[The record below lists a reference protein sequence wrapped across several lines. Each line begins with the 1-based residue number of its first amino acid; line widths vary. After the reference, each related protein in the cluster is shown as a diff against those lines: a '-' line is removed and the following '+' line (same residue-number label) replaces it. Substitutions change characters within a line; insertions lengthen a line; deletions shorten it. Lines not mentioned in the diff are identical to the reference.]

1 MFPVKALLFS
11 ILLCLTAHSGPAFAA
26 ASNSEIVWSVQA
38 ALRELNLY
46 NGLVNGAENPE
57 LTQAIAALE
66 RELRAPQTGVL
77 SLNTLSLVE
86 RLRYSRQRRADFEQ
100 LFDPSLIESL
110 TPEEFRFFLGGLS
123 ADQALR
129 VFEQYPERI
138 ADLPAAA
145 YLRTERPP
153 APEQLARFIDA
164 ALLRLD
170 YDGGALNLD
179 AFRRAQGLPPGGAPA
194 VGDLSALLEAL
205 WLETGKPLE
214 PATGFVLRQST
225 DTVVVRGSWQRL
237 VGAREPGPLNSVTVE
252 CYRDIA
258 VCFAASGKAAP
269 AFDSPSAAGTLGAT
283 LERYDIQRWSDQ
295 EIAASRPSTNRCTI
309 TGLTINFT
317 AEEVFRST
325 RNYDATA
332 CVDGA
337 TPRLGEPEIW
347 QLTDGRATA
356 QASWRRLQDRGRA
369 RRN

>member
-1 MFPVKALLFS
+1 MKALLIS
-11 ILLCLTAHSGPAFAA
+11 ILLCFAGITSPTFAA
-26 ASNSEIVWSVQA
+26 ASKSEIVWSIQA

-46 NGLVNGAENPE
+46 NGLVNGAESPE
-57 LTQAIAALE
+57 LSQAVVALE
-66 RELRAPQTGVL
+66 RELKAPQTGAL
-77 SLNTLSLVE
+77 SLHTLGLVE
-86 RLRYSRQRRADFEQ
+86 QLRSQRQRRLEFER
-100 LFDPSLIESL
+100 LLDPTLIESL
-110 TPEEFRFFLGGLS
+110 TAEEFRFFLGGLS

-129 VFEQYPERI
+129 VFEQYPERL
-138 ADLPAAA
+138 ADLPGAT

-170 YDGGALNLD
+170 YDGGDLD
-179 AFRRAQGLPPGGAPA
+179 LDDFRRAQGLALGGAPT

-214 PATGFVLRQST
+214 PASGFVLRQT
-225 DTVVVRGSWQRL
+225 ADTVQVRGSWQRL
-237 VGAREPGPLNSVTVE
+237 VGAREPGPLNSVTLD

-258 VCFAASGKAAP
+258 VCFAASAKAAP
-269 AFDSPSAAGTLGAT
+269 AFDTPSAPGTLGTT
-283 LERYDIQRWSDQ
+283 LERYDIQRWSEQ

-317 AEEVFRST
+317 AKEVFRST

-347 QLTDGRATA
+347 QITDGRAAA
-356 QASWRRLQDRGRA
+356 QASWRRLQDRA
-369 RRN
+369 RWRKNE

>member
-1 MFPVKALLFS
+1 MKALLIS
-11 ILLCLTAHSGPAFAA
+11 TLLCLMGMTSATSAA
-26 ASNSEIVWSVQA
+26 ASKGEIIWSLQA

-46 NGLVNGAENPE
+46 NGLVNGTESSE
-57 LTQAIAALE
+57 LTQAIVALE
-66 RELRAPQTGVL
+66 RELQAPQTGAL
-77 SLNTLSLVE
+77 SLHTLGLVE
-86 RLRYSRQRRADFEQ
+86 QLRSQRQRRLEFER
-100 LFDPSLIESL
+100 LFDPTLIESL
-110 TPEEFRFFLGGLS
+110 TAEEFRFFLGGLS

-129 VFEQYPERI
+129 VFEQYPERL
-138 ADLPAAA
+138 ADLPGAT

-170 YDGGALNLD
+170 YDGGSLD
-179 AFRRAQGLPPGGAPA
+179 LDDFRRAQGLALGGAPT

-214 PATGFVLRQST
+214 PASGFVLRQT
-225 DTVVVRGSWQRL
+225 ADTVQVRGSWQRL

-258 VCFAASGKAAP
+258 VCFAASAKAAP
-269 AFDSPSAAGTLGAT
+269 AFDTPNAPGTLGTT

-347 QLTDGRATA
+347 QITDGRAAA
-356 QASWRRLQDRGRA
+356 QASWRRLQDRGRW
-369 RRN
+369 RKNE

>member
-1 MFPVKALLFS
+1 MKALLIS
-11 ILLCLTAHSGPAFAA
+11 ILLCLAGLTSPTFAA
-26 ASNSEIVWSVQA
+26 ASKSEIVWSIQA

-46 NGLVNGAENPE
+46 NGLVNGAESPE
-57 LTQAIAALE
+57 LTQAIVALE
-66 RELRAPQTGVL
+66 QELKAPQTGTL
-77 SLNTLSLVE
+77 SLQTLALVE
-86 RLRYSRQRRADFEQ
+86 RLRFLRQRQADFRR

-110 TPEEFRFFLGGLS
+110 TAEEFRFFLGGLS

-138 ADLPAAA
+138 ADLPGAS

-170 YDGGALNLD
+170 YDGGALDLD
-179 AFRRAQGLPPGGAPA
+179 DFRRAQGLALGGAPT

-214 PATGFVLRQST
+214 PATGFVLQQTT
-225 DTVVVRGSWQRL
+225 DTVKVRGSWQRL
-237 VGAREPGPLNSVTVE
+237 VGAREPGPLNSVTLE

-258 VCFAASGKAAP
+258 VCFAASAMAAP
-269 AFDSPSAAGTLGAT
+269 AFDAPSAAGTLGTT
-283 LERYDIQRWSDQ
+283 LERYDIQRWSEQ
-295 EIAASRPSTNRCTI
+295 EIAASRPSTSRCTI

-317 AEEVFRST
+317 AKEVFRST

-347 QLTDGRATA
+347 QITDGRAAA
-356 QASWRRLQDRGRA
+356 QASWRRLQNRTRGRK
-369 RRN
+369 N

>member
-1 MFPVKALLFS
+1 MKALLIS
-11 ILLCLTAHSGPAFAA
+11 ILLCFAGITSPAFAA
-26 ASNSEIVWSVQA
+26 ASKSEIVWSIQA

-46 NGLVNGAENPE
+46 NGLVNGAESPE
-57 LTQAIAALE
+57 LSQAVVALE
-66 RELRAPQTGVL
+66 RELKAPQTGTL
-77 SLNTLSLVE
+77 SLQTLALVE
-86 RLRYSRQRRADFEQ
+86 RLRFLRQRQADFRR

-110 TPEEFRFFLGGLS
+110 TAEEFRFFLGGLS

-129 VFEQYPERI
+129 VFEQYPERL
-138 ADLPAAA
+138 ADLPGAT

-170 YDGGALNLD
+170 YDGGALDLD
-179 AFRRAQGLPPGGAPA
+179 DFRRAQGLALGGAPT

-214 PATGFVLRQST
+214 PATGFVLRQT
-225 DTVVVRGSWQRL
+225 ADTVKVRGSWQRL
-237 VGAREPGPLNSVTVE
+237 VGAREPGPLNSVTLD

-258 VCFAASGKAAP
+258 VCFAASAMAAP
-269 AFDSPSAAGTLGAT
+269 AFDTPSAPGTLGTT

-347 QLTDGRATA
+347 QITDGRAAA
-356 QASWRRLQDRGRA
+356 QASWRRLQDRTRGRKKE
-369 RRN
+369 

>member
-1 MFPVKALLFS
+1 VKALLIS
-11 ILLCLTAHSGPAFAA
+11 ILLCLAGMTNPTFAA
-26 ASNSEIVWSVQA
+26 ASKSEIVWSVQA

-46 NGLVNGAENPE
+46 NGLVNGAESPE
-57 LTQAIAALE
+57 LTQAIVALE
-66 RELRAPQTGVL
+66 RELEAPQTGAL
-77 SLNTLSLVE
+77 SLQTLGLVE
-86 RLRYSRQRRADFEQ
+86 RLRFQRQRQGDFQ
-100 LFDPSLIESL
+100 RLFDPSLIESL
-110 TPEEFRFFLGGLS
+110 TAEEFSFFLGGLS

-129 VFEQYPERI
+129 VFEQYPKRV
-138 ADLPAAA
+138 ADLPGAT

-170 YDGGALNLD
+170 YDGGALDLD
-179 AFRRAQGLPPGGAPA
+179 DFRRTQGLALGGAPTA
-194 VGDLSALLEAL
+194 GDLSALLEAL

-214 PATGFVLRQST
+214 PATGFVLRQT
-225 DTVVVRGSWQRL
+225 ADTVQVRGSWQRL
-237 VGAREPGPLNSVTVE
+237 VGARAPGPLNSVTVE

-258 VCFAASGKAAP
+258 VCFAASGKADP
-269 AFDSPSAAGTLGAT
+269 AFDTPNAAGALGTT
-283 LERYDIQRWSDQ
+283 LERYDIQRWSEQ

-337 TPRLGEPEIW
+337 TPRLAEPEIW
-347 QLTDGRATA
+347 QITDGRAAA
-356 QASWRRLQDRGRA
+356 QASWRRLQDRT
-369 RRN
+369 RRRKNE

>member
-1 MFPVKALLFS
+1 MKALLIS
-11 ILLCLTAHSGPAFAA
+11 ILLCLAGMTNATFAA
-26 ASNSEIVWSVQA
+26 ASKSEIVWSVQA

-46 NGLVNGAENPE
+46 NGLVNGAESPE
-57 LTQAIAALE
+57 LTQAIVALE
-66 RELRAPQTGVL
+66 RELEAPQTGAL
-77 SLNTLSLVE
+77 SLQTLGLVE
-86 RLRYSRQRRADFEQ
+86 RLRFQRQRQGDFQ
-100 LFDPSLIESL
+100 RLFDPSLIESL
-110 TPEEFRFFLGGLS
+110 TAEEFRFFLGGLS

-129 VFEQYPERI
+129 VFEQYPKRV
-138 ADLPAAA
+138 ADLPGAT

-170 YDGGALNLD
+170 YDGGALDLD
-179 AFRRAQGLPPGGAPA
+179 DFRRTQGLALGGAPTA
-194 VGDLSALLEAL
+194 GDLSALLEAL

-214 PATGFVLRQST
+214 PATGFVLRQT
-225 DTVVVRGSWQRL
+225 ADTVQVRGSWQRL
-237 VGAREPGPLNSVTVE
+237 VGARAPGPLNSVTVE

-258 VCFAASGKAAP
+258 VCFAASGKADP
-269 AFDSPSAAGTLGAT
+269 AFDTPNAAGALGTT
-283 LERYDIQRWSDQ
+283 LERYDIQRWSEQ

-337 TPRLGEPEIW
+337 TPRLAEPEIW
-347 QLTDGRATA
+347 QITDGRAAA
-356 QASWRRLQDRGRA
+356 QASWRRLQDRT
-369 RRN
+369 RRRKNE

>member
-1 MFPVKALLFS
+1 MKALLIS
-11 ILLCLTAHSGPAFAA
+11 ILLCFAGITSPAFAA
-26 ASNSEIVWSVQA
+26 ASKSEIVWSIQA

-46 NGLVNGAENPE
+46 NGLVNGAESPE
-57 LTQAIAALE
+57 LTQAIVALE
-66 RELRAPQTGVL
+66 RELKAPQTGTL
-77 SLNTLSLVE
+77 SLQTLALVE
-86 RLRYSRQRRADFEQ
+86 RLRFLRQRQADFRR

-110 TPEEFRFFLGGLS
+110 TAEEFRFFLGGLS

-129 VFEQYPERI
+129 VFEQYPERL
-138 ADLPAAA
+138 ADLPGAT

-170 YDGGALNLD
+170 YDGGALDLD
-179 AFRRAQGLPPGGAPA
+179 DFRRAQGLTLGGAPT

-214 PATGFVLRQST
+214 PATGFVLRQT
-225 DTVVVRGSWQRL
+225 ADTVKVRGSWQRL
-237 VGAREPGPLNSVTVE
+237 VGAREPGPLNSVTLD

-258 VCFAASGKAAP
+258 VCFAASAMAAP
-269 AFDSPSAAGTLGAT
+269 AFDTPSAPGTLGTT

-317 AEEVFRST
+317 AKEVFRST

-347 QLTDGRATA
+347 QITDGRAAA
-356 QASWRRLQDRGRA
+356 QASWRRLQNRARGRK
-369 RRN
+369 N

>member
-1 MFPVKALLFS
+1 VKALLIS
-11 ILLCLTAHSGPAFAA
+11 ILFCLLSMTSATSAA
-26 ASNSEIVWSVQA
+26 ASKGEIVWSLQA

-46 NGLVNGAENPE
+46 NGLVNGAESPE
-57 LTQAIAALE
+57 LTQAIVAVE
-66 RELRAPQTGVL
+66 RELKAPQTGAL
-77 SLNTLSLVE
+77 SLQTLGLVE
-86 RLRYSRQRRADFEQ
+86 QLRSQRQRRREFER
-100 LFDPSLIESL
+100 LFDPTLIESL
-110 TPEEFRFFLGGLS
+110 TAEEFRFFLGGLS

-129 VFEQYPERI
+129 VFEQYPERL
-138 ADLPAAA
+138 ADLPGAT

-170 YDGGALNLD
+170 YDGGALDLD
-179 AFRRAQGLPPGGAPA
+179 DFRRAQGLALGGAPT

-214 PATGFVLRQST
+214 PASGFVLRQT
-225 DTVVVRGSWQRL
+225 ADTVQVRGSWQRL
-237 VGAREPGPLNSVTVE
+237 VGAREPGPLNSVTLD

-258 VCFAASGKAAP
+258 VCFAASAKAAP
-269 AFDSPSAAGTLGAT
+269 AFDTPSVPGTLGTT

-317 AEEVFRST
+317 AKEVFRST

-347 QLTDGRATA
+347 QITDGRAAA
-356 QASWRRLQDRGRA
+356 QASWRRLQDRGRV

>member
-1 MFPVKALLFS
+1 VKALLIS
-11 ILLCLTAHSGPAFAA
+11 ILLCFAGITSPTFAA
-26 ASNSEIVWSVQA
+26 ASKSEIVWSIQA

-46 NGLVNGAENPE
+46 NGLVNGAESLE
-57 LTQAIAALE
+57 LSQAVVALE
-66 RELRAPQTGVL
+66 RELKAPQTGAL
-77 SLNTLSLVE
+77 SLHTLGLVE
-86 RLRYSRQRRADFEQ
+86 QLRSQRQRRLEFER
-100 LFDPSLIESL
+100 LLDPTLIESL
-110 TPEEFRFFLGGLS
+110 TAEEFRFFLGGLS

-129 VFEQYPERI
+129 VFEQYPERL
-138 ADLPAAA
+138 ADLPGAT

-170 YDGGALNLD
+170 YDGGDLD
-179 AFRRAQGLPPGGAPA
+179 LDDFRRAQGLALGGAPT

-214 PATGFVLRQST
+214 PASGFVLRQT
-225 DTVVVRGSWQRL
+225 ADTVQVRGSWQRL
-237 VGAREPGPLNSVTVE
+237 VGAREPGPLNSVTLD

-258 VCFAASGKAAP
+258 VCFAASAKAAP
-269 AFDSPSAAGTLGAT
+269 AFDTPSAPGTLGTT
-283 LERYDIQRWSDQ
+283 LERYDIQRWSEQ

-317 AEEVFRST
+317 AKEVFRST

-347 QLTDGRATA
+347 QITDGRAAA
-356 QASWRRLQDRGRA
+356 QASWRRLQDRA
-369 RRN
+369 RWRKNE

>member
-1 MFPVKALLFS
+1 MKALPIS
-11 ILLCLTAHSGPAFAA
+11 ILLCLAGLTSFTFAA
-26 ASNSEIVWSVQA
+26 ASRSEIVWSLQA

-46 NGLVNGAENPE
+46 NGLVNGAESPE
-57 LTQAIAALE
+57 LTQAIVALE
-66 RELRAPQTGVL
+66 RELEAPQTGAL
-77 SLNTLSLVE
+77 SLQTLALVE
-86 RLRYSRQRRADFEQ
+86 RLRFQRQRRGDFQ
-100 LFDPSLIESL
+100 RLFDPSLIESL
-110 TPEEFRFFLGGLS
+110 TAEEFRFFLGGLS

-138 ADLPAAA
+138 ADLPGAS

-170 YDGGALNLD
+170 YDGGDLD
-179 AFRRAQGLPPGGAPA
+179 LDDFRRAQGLALSGAPT

-214 PATGFVLRQST
+214 PASGFVLRQT
-225 DTVVVRGSWQRL
+225 ADTVQVRGSWQRL
-237 VGAREPGPLNSVTVE
+237 VGAREPGPLNSVTLE

-258 VCFAASGKAAP
+258 VCFAASAKAAP
-269 AFDSPSAAGTLGAT
+269 AFDTPNAPGTLGTT

-295 EIAASRPSTNRCTI
+295 EIAASRPSTNLCTI

-325 RNYDATA
+325 RNYDTTA

-347 QLTDGRATA
+347 QINDGRAAA
-356 QASWRRLQDRGRA
+356 QASWRRLQDRA
-369 RRN
+369 RWRKNE

>member
-1 MFPVKALLFS
+1 MKVLLIS
-11 ILLCLTAHSGPAFAA
+11 ILLCLAGITRPTFAA
-26 ASNSEIVWSVQA
+26 ASKGEIVWSVQA

-46 NGLVNGAENPE
+46 NGLINGAESPE
-57 LTQAIAALE
+57 LTQAVVALE
-66 RELRAPQTGVL
+66 RELKAPQTGTL
-77 SLNTLSLVE
+77 SLQTLALVE
-86 RLRYSRQRRADFEQ
+86 RLRFLRQRQADFQ
-100 LFDPSLIESL
+100 RLFDPRLIESL
-110 TPEEFRFFLGGLS
+110 TVEEFRFFLGGLS

-138 ADLPAAA
+138 ADLPGAT

-170 YDGGALNLD
+170 YDGGALDLD
-179 AFRRAQGLPPGGAPA
+179 DFRRAQGLALGGAPS
-194 VGDLSALLEAL
+194 VGDLSALLDAL

-214 PATGFVLRQST
+214 PATGFVLRPAA
-225 DTVVVRGSWQRL
+225 DTVQVRGSWQRL
-237 VGAREPGPLNSVTVE
+237 VGAREPGRLNSVTLE

-258 VCFAASGKAAP
+258 VCFAASARAAP
-269 AFDSPSAAGTLGAT
+269 AFDTPGAAGTLDST

-325 RNYDATA
+325 RNYDATD

-347 QLTDGRATA
+347 QLTDGKATA
-356 QASWRRLQDRGRA
+356 QASWRRLQDRTRGRK
-369 RRN
+369 N

>member
-1 MFPVKALLFS
+1 MKALLIS
-11 ILLCLTAHSGPAFAA
+11 ILLCLAGMTNPTFAA
-26 ASNSEIVWSVQA
+26 ASKSEIVWSVQA

-46 NGLVNGAENPE
+46 NGLVNGAESPE
-57 LTQAIAALE
+57 LTQAIVALE
-66 RELRAPQTGVL
+66 RELEAPQTGAL
-77 SLNTLSLVE
+77 SLQTLGLVE
-86 RLRYSRQRRADFEQ
+86 RLRFQRQRQGDFQ
-100 LFDPSLIESL
+100 RLFDPSLIESL
-110 TPEEFRFFLGGLS
+110 TAEEFRFFLGGLS

-129 VFEQYPERI
+129 VFEQYPKRV
-138 ADLPAAA
+138 ADLPGAT

-170 YDGGALNLD
+170 YDGGALDLD
-179 AFRRAQGLPPGGAPA
+179 DFRRTQGLALGGAPTA
-194 VGDLSALLEAL
+194 GDLSALLEAL

-214 PATGFVLRQST
+214 PATGFVLRQT
-225 DTVVVRGSWQRL
+225 ADTVQVRGSWQRL
-237 VGAREPGPLNSVTVE
+237 VGARAPGPLNSVTVE

-258 VCFAASGKAAP
+258 VCFAASGKADP
-269 AFDSPSAAGTLGAT
+269 AFDTPNAAGALGTT
-283 LERYDIQRWSDQ
+283 LERYDIQRWSEQ

-337 TPRLGEPEIW
+337 TPRLAEPEIW
-347 QLTDGRATA
+347 QITDGRAAA
-356 QASWRRLQDRGRA
+356 QASWRRLQDRT
-369 RRN
+369 RRRKNE

>member
-1 MFPVKALLFS
+1 VKALLIS
-11 ILLCLTAHSGPAFAA
+11 ILLCFAGITSPTFAA
-26 ASNSEIVWSVQA
+26 ASKSEIVWSIQA

-46 NGLVNGAENPE
+46 NGLVNGAESPE
-57 LTQAIAALE
+57 LSQAVVALE
-66 RELRAPQTGVL
+66 RELKAPQTGAL
-77 SLNTLSLVE
+77 SLHTLGLVE
-86 RLRYSRQRRADFEQ
+86 QLRSQRQRRLEFER
-100 LFDPSLIESL
+100 LLDPTLIESL
-110 TPEEFRFFLGGLS
+110 TAEEFRFFLGGLS

-129 VFEQYPERI
+129 VFEQYPERL
-138 ADLPAAA
+138 ADLPGAT

-170 YDGGALNLD
+170 YDGGDLD
-179 AFRRAQGLPPGGAPA
+179 LDDFRRAQGLALGGAPT

-214 PATGFVLRQST
+214 PASGFVLRQT
-225 DTVVVRGSWQRL
+225 ADTVQVRGSWQRL
-237 VGAREPGPLNSVTVE
+237 VGAREPGPLNSVTLD

-258 VCFAASGKAAP
+258 VCFAASAKAAP
-269 AFDSPSAAGTLGAT
+269 AFDTPSAPGTLGTT
-283 LERYDIQRWSDQ
+283 LERYDIQRWSEQ

-317 AEEVFRST
+317 AKEVFRST

-347 QLTDGRATA
+347 QITDGRAAA
-356 QASWRRLQDRGRA
+356 QASWRRLQDRA
-369 RRN
+369 RWRKNE

>member
-1 MFPVKALLFS
+1 VKALLIS
-11 ILLCLTAHSGPAFAA
+11 ILLCLAGMTNPTFAA
-26 ASNSEIVWSVQA
+26 ASKSEIVWSVQA

-46 NGLVNGAENPE
+46 NGLVNGAESPE
-57 LTQAIAALE
+57 LTQAIVALE
-66 RELRAPQTGVL
+66 RELEAPQTGAL
-77 SLNTLSLVE
+77 SLQTLGLVE
-86 RLRYSRQRRADFEQ
+86 RLRFQRQRQGDFQ
-100 LFDPSLIESL
+100 RLFDPSLIESL
-110 TPEEFRFFLGGLS
+110 TAEEFRFFLGGLS

-129 VFEQYPERI
+129 VFEQYPKRV
-138 ADLPAAA
+138 ADLPGAT

-170 YDGGALNLD
+170 YDGGALDLD
-179 AFRRAQGLPPGGAPA
+179 DFRRTQGLALGGAPTA
-194 VGDLSALLEAL
+194 GDLSALLEAL

-214 PATGFVLRQST
+214 PATGFVLRQT
-225 DTVVVRGSWQRL
+225 ADTVQVRGSWQRL
-237 VGAREPGPLNSVTVE
+237 VGARAPGPLNSVTVE

-258 VCFAASGKAAP
+258 VCFAASGKADP
-269 AFDSPSAAGTLGAT
+269 AFDTPNAAGALGTT
-283 LERYDIQRWSDQ
+283 LERYDIQRWSEQ

-337 TPRLGEPEIW
+337 TPRLAEPEIW
-347 QLTDGRATA
+347 QITDGRAAA
-356 QASWRRLQDRGRA
+356 QASWRRLQDRT
-369 RRN
+369 RRRKNE

>member
-1 MFPVKALLFS
+1 MKALLIS
-11 ILLCLTAHSGPAFAA
+11 ILLCLAGMTNPTFAA
-26 ASNSEIVWSVQA
+26 ASKSEIVWSVQA

-46 NGLVNGAENPE
+46 NGLVNGAESPE
-57 LTQAIAALE
+57 LTQAIVALE
-66 RELRAPQTGVL
+66 RELEAPQTGAL
-77 SLNTLSLVE
+77 SLQTLGLVE
-86 RLRYSRQRRADFEQ
+86 RLRFQRQRQGDFQ
-100 LFDPSLIESL
+100 RLFDPSLIESL
-110 TPEEFRFFLGGLS
+110 TAEEFSFFLGGLS

-129 VFEQYPERI
+129 VFEQYPKRV
-138 ADLPAAA
+138 ADLPGAT

-170 YDGGALNLD
+170 YDGGALDLD
-179 AFRRAQGLPPGGAPA
+179 DFRRTQGLALGGAPTA
-194 VGDLSALLEAL
+194 GDLSALLEAL

-214 PATGFVLRQST
+214 PATGFVLRQT
-225 DTVVVRGSWQRL
+225 ADTVQVRGSWQRL
-237 VGAREPGPLNSVTVE
+237 VGARAPGPLNSVTVE

-258 VCFAASGKAAP
+258 VCFAASGKADP
-269 AFDSPSAAGTLGAT
+269 AFDTPNAAGALGTT
-283 LERYDIQRWSDQ
+283 LERYDIQRWSEQ

-337 TPRLGEPEIW
+337 TPRLAEPEIW
-347 QLTDGRATA
+347 QITDGRAAA
-356 QASWRRLQDRGRA
+356 QASWRRLQDRT
-369 RRN
+369 RRRKNE

>member
-1 MFPVKALLFS
+1 MKAFLFS
-11 ILLCLTAHSGPAFAA
+11 ILLCLGGVTSPVAAA
-26 ASNSEIVWSVQA
+26 ASKSEIVWSVQA

-57 LTQAIAALE
+57 LAQAIVALE
-66 RELRAPQTGVL
+66 RELRAPQTG
-77 SLNTLSLVE
+77 TLSLRTLGLVE
-86 RLRYSRQRRADFEQ
+86 QLRSQRQRRTEFER

-110 TPEEFRFFLGGLS
+110 TAEEFRFFLGGLS

-129 VFEQYPERI
+129 VFEQYPERV
-138 ADLPAAA
+138 ADLPAAT

-170 YDGGALNLD
+170 YDGGALDLD
-179 AFRRAQGLPPGGAPA
+179 DFRRAQGLPLGGAPT

-214 PATGFVLRQST
+214 PATGFVLRQSA
-225 DTVVVRGSWQRL
+225 DAVQVRGSWQRL
-237 VGAREPGPLNSVTVE
+237 VGAREPGALNSVTLE

-258 VCFAASGKAAP
+258 VCIAASAEAAP
-269 AFDSPSAAGTLGAT
+269 AFDTPNASGTLGTT
-283 LERYDIQRWSDQ
+283 LERYDIQRWSEQ

-337 TPRLGEPEIW
+337 TPRLEAPEIW
-347 QLTDGRATA
+347 QLTNGKAAA
-356 QASWRRLQDRGRA
+356 QASWRRLQDRP
-369 RRN
+369 RRRGN

>member
-1 MFPVKALLFS
+1 MKALLIS
-11 ILLCLTAHSGPAFAA
+11 TLLCLVGMTSATSAA
-26 ASNSEIVWSVQA
+26 ASKGEIVWSLQA

-46 NGLVNGAENPE
+46 NGLVNGAESPE
-57 LTQAIAALE
+57 LMQAIGALE
-66 RELRAPQTGVL
+66 RELKAPHTGAL
-77 SLNTLSLVE
+77 SLQTLGLVE
-86 RLRYSRQRRADFEQ
+86 RLRAQRQRQADFER
-100 LFDPSLIESL
+100 LFDASLIESL
-110 TPEEFRFFLGGLS
+110 NAEEFRFFLGGLS

-138 ADLPAAA
+138 ADLPGAT

-153 APEQLARFIDA
+153 TPEQLARFIDA

-170 YDGGALNLD
+170 HDGGSLD
-179 AFRRAQGLPPGGAPA
+179 LDEFRRAQGLALGGAPT

-205 WLETGKPLE
+205 WLDTGKPLE
-214 PATGFVLRQST
+214 PASGFVLRQT
-225 DTVVVRGSWQRL
+225 ADTVQVRGSWQRL
-237 VGAREPGPLNSVTVE
+237 VGAREPGALNSVTLE

-258 VCFAASGKAAP
+258 VCFAASGKADP
-269 AFDSPSAAGTLGAT
+269 AFDTPNAAGALGTT
-283 LERYDIQRWSDQ
+283 LERYDIQRWSEQ
-295 EIAASRPSTNRCTI
+295 EIAASRPSTSRCTI

-337 TPRLGEPEIW
+337 TPRLREPEIW
-347 QLTDGRATA
+347 QITDGKAAA
-356 QASWRRLQDRGRA
+356 QASWRRLQDRERA

>member
-1 MFPVKALLFS
+1 MKALLIS
-11 ILLCLTAHSGPAFAA
+11 ILLCFAGITSPAFAA
-26 ASNSEIVWSVQA
+26 ASKSEIVWSIQA

-46 NGLVNGAENPE
+46 NGLVNGAESPE
-57 LTQAIAALE
+57 LTQAIVALE
-66 RELRAPQTGVL
+66 RELKAPQTGTL
-77 SLNTLSLVE
+77 SLQTLALVE
-86 RLRYSRQRRADFEQ
+86 RLRFLRQRQADFRR

-110 TPEEFRFFLGGLS
+110 TAEEFRFFLGGLS

-129 VFEQYPERI
+129 VFEQYPERL
-138 ADLPAAA
+138 ADLPGAT

-170 YDGGALNLD
+170 YDGGALDLD
-179 AFRRAQGLPPGGAPA
+179 DFRRAQGLALGGAPT

-214 PATGFVLRQST
+214 PATGFVLRQT
-225 DTVVVRGSWQRL
+225 ADTVKVRGSWQRL
-237 VGAREPGPLNSVTVE
+237 VGAREPGPLNSVTLD

-258 VCFAASGKAAP
+258 VCFAASAMAAP
-269 AFDSPSAAGTLGAT
+269 AFDTPSAPGTLGTT

-347 QLTDGRATA
+347 QIIDGRATA
-356 QASWRRLQDRGRA
+356 QASWRRLQDRTWGRK
-369 RRN
+369 N

>member
-1 MFPVKALLFS
+1 MKALLFS
-11 ILLCLTAHSGPAFAA
+11 ILFCLAGMTSATFAA
-26 ASNSEIVWSVQA
+26 ASKSEIVWSIQA

-46 NGLVNGAENPE
+46 NGLVNGAESPE
-57 LTQAIAALE
+57 LTQAIVALE
-66 RELRAPQTGVL
+66 QELKAPQTGTL
-77 SLNTLSLVE
+77 SLQTLALVE
-86 RLRYSRQRRADFEQ
+86 RLRFLRQRQADFRR

-110 TPEEFRFFLGGLS
+110 TAEEFRFFLGGLS

-138 ADLPAAA
+138 ADLPGAS

-170 YDGGALNLD
+170 YDGGALDLD
-179 AFRRAQGLPPGGAPA
+179 DFRRAQGLALGGAPT

-214 PATGFVLRQST
+214 PATGFVLQRT
-225 DTVVVRGSWQRL
+225 TEKVKVRGSWQRL
-237 VGAREPGPLNSVTVE
+237 VGAREPGPFNSVTRD
-252 CYRDIA
+252 CDRDIA
-258 VCFAASGKAAP
+258 VCFAASAMAAP
-269 AFDSPSAAGTLGAT
+269 AFDDPSAPGTLGTT
-283 LERYDIQRWSDQ
+283 LERYDIQRWSNQ

-337 TPRLGEPEIW
+337 TPRLEEPEIW

-356 QASWRRLQDRGRA
+356 QASWRRLQDRT
-369 RRN
+369 RRRKNE

>member
-1 MFPVKALLFS
+1 MKALLFS
-11 ILLCLTAHSGPAFAA
+11 ILLCLAGFTSPAFAA
-26 ASNSEIVWSVQA
+26 ASKSEIVWSVQA
-38 ALRELNLY
+38 SLRELNLY
-46 NGLVNGAENPE
+46 NGLVNGAESPE
-57 LTQAIAALE
+57 LTQAIVALE
-66 RELRAPQTGVL
+66 QELKAPQTGAM
-77 SLNTLSLVE
+77 SLQTLGLVE
-86 RLRYSRQRRADFEQ
+86 QLRFQRQRRAEFER
-100 LFDPSLIESL
+100 LFEPSLIESL
-110 TPEEFRFFLGGLS
+110 TAQEFGFFLGGLP

-138 ADLPAAA
+138 GDLPAAS

-170 YDGGALNLD
+170 YDGGSLD
-179 AFRRAQGLPPGGAPA
+179 LDEFRRAQGLALGGAPT

-214 PATGFVLRQST
+214 PATGFVLRQSA

-237 VGAREPGPLNSVTVE
+237 VGAREPGPLNNVTLE

-258 VCFAASGKAAP
+258 VCFAASAMAAP
-269 AFDSPSAAGTLGAT
+269 AFDTPSTAGTLGST
-283 LERYDIQRWSDQ
+283 LERYDIQRWSEQ

-317 AEEVFRST
+317 AKEVFRST

-347 QLTDGRATA
+347 QITDGRATA
-356 QASWRRLQDRGRA
+356 LASWRRLQDRTRGRK
-369 RRN
+369 N